1 MNVLAGLAYLYG
13 SLLFP
18 ERDFNTGSSFECKE
32 GNLSEYDQSLKWLG
46 CVRRMNKLISCRNV
60 YRLSLLYSFLKV
72 LEKAI
77 LEALDNFVIITNVRN
92 IDCVIVN

>member
-1 MNVLAGLAYLYG
+1 MYVYTLRMNVLAGLAYLYG

-46 CVRRMNKLISCRNV
+46 LC
-60 YRLSLLYSFLKV
+60 
-72 LEKAI
+72 EKN
-77 LEALDNFVIITNVRN
+77 E
-92 IDCVIVN
+92 